1 MSLSHRKLSDVC
13 LLILIAVELII
24 HVGCKDKSKSG
35 VADITKSQSHDY
47 LSNIGEWLGP
57 LGNFRNGHSAETNWH
72 QNWFDMEPELLWKHE
87 LGLGVAAVTCHKGL
101 VYCVGNASDEEIVQC
116 IDSDTGQ
123 VVWKYSYPCSIDKRM
138 FEGGSAST
146 PVIDKLRGSLYV
158 LSHEGELRSLDLTNG
173 KERWKVSYLEKLKGK
188 RPTWGYS
195 SSPLLCGNMLIIV
208 PGGRG
213 SGVAALDPLTGE
225 MKWSFGN
232 DEAAYSS
239 PVQINGEREGNV
251 MLFNSYGLSIINPQV
266 GELLAKVRWKT
277 EYDVNAT
284 LPLYISGHV
293 FVCSGYD
300 KGGGMF
306 RLNENKLDLIYETK
320 NTVCQ
325 FQSPI
330 KSGGHAYMVIGDNS
344 TKAKL
349 ACMSLENGSI
359 KWTQPLSGN
368 RGNIITADGKLIVV
382 SERGEVVL
390 CDASEKGF
398 NEHGRFQALGGR
410 CWAAPSFA
418 DSKLYIRNNSG
429 RLVCYDLKNK
439 K

>member
-24 HVGCKDKSKSG
+24 HVGCKDRSKSG
-35 VADITKSQSHDY
+35 VADITKGQNHDY

-72 QNWFDMEPELLWKHE
+72 QNWFNVEPELLWKHE
-87 LGLGVAAVTCHKGL
+87 LGLGVAGVTCHKGL
-101 VYCVGNASDEEIVQC
+101 VYCVGNASDEEVVQC
-116 IDSDTGQ
+116 INSVTGQ
-123 VVWKYSYPCSIDKRM
+123 IVWKYSYPCSIDKRM

-158 LSHEGELRSLDLTNG
+158 LSHEGELRSLDLTDG
-173 KERWKVSYLEKLKGK
+173 KELWKVSYLEKLKGK

-195 SSPLLCGNMLIIV
+195 SSPLLCANILIIV
-208 PGGRG
+208 PGGSG
-213 SGVAALDPLTGE
+213 SGLAALDPLTGK

-239 PVQINGEREGNV
+239 PVQINGEGGENV

-277 EYDVNAT
+277 EYDVNAA

-293 FVCSGYD
+293 FVCSGYG

-320 NTVCQ
+320 DTVCQ

-330 KSGGHAYMVIGDNS
+330 ESGGNAYMVIGDNS

-398 NEHGRFQALGGR
+398 NEYGRFQALGGR
-410 CWAAPSFA
+410 CWAPPSFA

>member
-24 HVGCKDKSKSG
+24 HVGCKDRSKSG
-35 VADITKSQSHDY
+35 VADITKGQNHDY

-72 QNWFDMEPELLWKHE
+72 QNWFNVEPELLWKHE
-87 LGLGVAAVTCHKGL
+87 LGLGVAGVTCHKGL
-101 VYCVGNASDEEIVQC
+101 VYCVGNASDEEVVQC
-116 IDSDTGQ
+116 INSVTGQ
-123 VVWKYSYPCSIDKRM
+123 IVWKYSYPCSIDKRM

-158 LSHEGELRSLDLTNG
+158 LSHEGELRSLDLTDG
-173 KERWKVSYLEKLKGK
+173 KELWKVSYLEKLKGK

-195 SSPLLCGNMLIIV
+195 SSPLLCANMLIIV
-208 PGGRG
+208 PGGSG
-213 SGVAALDPLTGE
+213 SGVAALDPLTGK

-239 PVQINGEREGNV
+239 PVQINGEGGGNV

-277 EYDVNAT
+277 EYDVNAA

-293 FVCSGYD
+293 FVCSGYG

-320 NTVCQ
+320 DTVCQ

-330 KSGGHAYMVIGDNS
+330 ESGGNAYMVIGDNS

-398 NEHGRFQALGGR
+398 NEYGRFQALGGR
-410 CWAAPSFA
+410 CWAPPSFA

>member
-24 HVGCKDKSKSG
+24 HVGCKDRSKSG
-35 VADITKSQSHDY
+35 VADITKGQNHDY

-72 QNWFDMEPELLWKHE
+72 QNWFNVEPELLWKHE
-87 LGLGVAAVTCHKGL
+87 LGLGVAGVTCHKGL
-101 VYCVGNASDEEIVQC
+101 VYCVGNASDEEVVQC
-116 IDSDTGQ
+116 INSVTGQ
-123 VVWKYSYPCSIDKRM
+123 IVWKYSYPCSIDKRM

-158 LSHEGELRSLDLTNG
+158 LSHEGELRSLDLTDG
-173 KERWKVSYLEKLKGK
+173 KELWKVSYLEKLKGK

-195 SSPLLCGNMLIIV
+195 SSPLLCANMLIIV
-208 PGGRG
+208 PGGSG
-213 SGVAALDPLTGE
+213 SGVAALDPLTGK

-239 PVQINGEREGNV
+239 PVQINGEGGENV

-277 EYDVNAT
+277 EYDVNAA

-293 FVCSGYD
+293 FVCSGYG

-320 NTVCQ
+320 DTVCQ

-330 KSGGHAYMVIGDNS
+330 ESGGNAYMVIGDNS

-398 NEHGRFQALGGR
+398 NEYGRFQALGGR
-410 CWAAPSFA
+410 CWAPPSFA